1 MTKLQGY
8 IRDTFGQPLTGIPV
22 QAFLHRQL
30 IGDSKVTRLPLV
42 TDNTGY
48 FETNLKELNATPS
61 NFYLIVID
69 VEKKFV
75 SVRDWASRYKKQKQ
89 EITYNGKNAIKW
101 KSAIVENLDTIIEII
116 VNLVAKIIPST
127 YDSVVI
133 GSGFGGTIVSLS
145 IAKKYN
151 EKNIQDS
158 GKRRVC
164 ILERGQWWL
173 SHQVLQS
180 FNKESIDSDSL
191 RSFLVKNDFPF
202 RTWAYP
208 NDTKGMF
215 TAIRNSRAANKIE
228 GLYDFRRL
236 KNVNII
242 SGSGVGGGSLVYFN
256 LTVKP
261 DHDVYNN
268 WPTEHDGSTSL
279 EEYYPIAEDF
289 IGVNPITTASAFS
302 KPPTKLPKSKVFQD
316 AANRISDLTGD
327 ILNLKRG
334 EDGKPIRDSNGRAL
348 LDADANLSITDL
360 SKDVFKPDKGRPS
373 QDDIK
378 KYSAFIEKNICQRQ
392 GRCGLGCVPDSRHT
406 LDKHLFNAIAKDH
419 LPLDVNPLCEVL
431 EIYELEGEDHKY
443 AIKFLDYR
451 DIIDFDDFSPTEE
464 LTEQQRNSIT
474 KIIKTNNII
483 LSAGTLGSTEILL
496 KSKRLDLSA
505 MLGKKFSTNGDFFGI
520 VNPTKYDVDSSKGP
534 MLTSIA
540 LFKDNNGRFAYSI
553 EDLGIPKMFADSFAS
568 IFNILREHKGSI
580 PLEPFRSDKSFTKL
594 FTQMVVNKINFEQ
607 DTRNILSKIV
617 NGLNVSVLATIV
629 KILSNIVNIF
639 SRKPNQSPEER
650 VANILVLFGMGRDVS
665 NKSNLIF
672 DNNKNK
678 IDLDANYDL
687 NQPIY
692 KSMLDAMKLFAKEI
706 GKEGEN
712 SLLIPLWDT
721 QSRTQITAHPIGGCP
736 MADNASEGVVDSF
749 GRIFRGKTGNSIYS
763 GLYVVDGSII
773 PTSLGVNPSLTISAL
788 AFRAAERIV
797 GSRAFLPK

>member
-1 MTKLQGY
+1 MTNLQGY
-8 IRDTFGQPLTGIPV
+8 IHDTSGQPLIGIPV
-22 QAFLHRQL
+22 EAYLHRQL
-30 IGDSKVTRLPLV
+30 IGDSKVTRHPLV

-48 FETNLKELNATPS
+48 FETNLKELNATAS

-75 SVRDWASRYKKQKQ
+75 SVRDWASRYRKQKK
-89 EITYNGKNAIKW
+89 EITYNGRNATKW
-101 KSAIVENLDTIIEII
+101 KSGVIENLNTVIEII
-116 VNLVAKIIPST
+116 VNLDSKIIPST

-173 SHQVLQS
+173 SHEVLQS

-215 TAIRNSRAANKIE
+215 TAIRNSRAANKVE

-256 LTVKP
+256 LTVRP
-261 DHDVYNN
+261 DHDVYKN
-268 WPTEHDGSTSL
+268 WPTEHDGSVSL

-302 KPPTKLPKSKVFQD
+302 NPPIKLPKSKVFQD
-316 AANRISDLTGD
+316 AAKRISDMTGD
-327 ILNLKRG
+327 IMNLKRG
-334 EDGKPIRDSNGRAL
+334 EDGKPITDSNGKAL
-348 LDADANLSITDL
+348 LDADANLSISDL
-360 SKDVFKPDKGRPS
+360 SKDVFNPDKGRPN

-406 LDKHLFNAIAKDH
+406 LDKQLFNAIAIEH
-419 LPLDVNPLCEVL
+419 LPLDVHPLCEVL
-431 EIYELEGEDHKY
+431 EVYELQGEDQRY
-443 AIKFLDYR
+443 AIEFLDYR
-451 DIIDFDDFSPTEE
+451 DIIDFDDFSPAKE

-474 KIIKTNNII
+474 KIVKTNHII
-483 LSAGTLGSTEILL
+483 FSAGTLGSTEILL
-496 KSKRLDLSA
+496 KSKRLDTSS

-520 VNPTKYDVDSSKGP
+520 VNPTKYNVDSSKGP

-540 LFKDNNGRFAYSI
+540 LFKDNNGSFAYSI

-568 IFNILREHKGSI
+568 IFNILGKHKGSI
-580 PLEPFRSDKSFTKL
+580 PLEPYRPDESFITL
-594 FTQMVVNKINFEQ
+594 FTQRILNKISFEYES
-607 DTRNILSKIV
+607 RNIFSKIV
-617 NGLNVSVLATIV
+617 NGFEFSILAG
-629 KILSNIVNIF
+629 IVNIF
-639 SRKPNQSPEER
+639 SIFVNFISGKPYQSPEER
-650 VANILVLFGMGRDVS
+650 VSNILVLFGMGRDL
-665 NKSNLIF
+665 NNECKLIV
-672 DNNKNK
+672 NNKNNK
-678 IDLDANYDL
+678 IDLDKYYDL
-687 NQPIY
+687 DQPIY
-692 KSMLDAMKLFAKEI
+692 GSMLHMMKMFAKEI

-721 QSRTQITAHPIGGCP
+721 QFKTQVTAHPIGGCP

-749 GRIFRGKTGNSIYS
+749 GGIFRGKTGKSTYP
-763 GLYVVDGSII
+763 GLYVADGSII

-788 AFRAAERIV
+788 AFRIASHIEKN
-797 GSRAFLPK
+797 LE